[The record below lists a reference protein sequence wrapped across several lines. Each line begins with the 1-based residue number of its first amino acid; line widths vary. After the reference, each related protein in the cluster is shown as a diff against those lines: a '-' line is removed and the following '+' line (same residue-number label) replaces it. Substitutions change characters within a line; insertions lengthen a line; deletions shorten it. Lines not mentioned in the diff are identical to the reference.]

1 MNKLEQFIVPES
13 EDNSRLDRC
22 LRRNLG
28 EINQSLLEK
37 SLRNQQILLDG
48 KKAKASDKIEKN
60 QIIFYEASLFFK
72 DKKVFSVISKNK
84 KSFYFDLYKKTLIKE
99 NRNWIILNKP
109 NKIAVQGGTGQNKN
123 IDELLRS
130 ISNDVQFKLVHRLDK
145 DTSGILVIAKNLKT
159 AKVFHDFFKNK
170 RIIKLYLAVISPP
183 PSKNE
188 QYITSN
194 IEKSSFS
201 NVRKMTTSDVK
212 GKFAKTYMKTLV
224 KNSKYALV
232 LLYPITGRTHQLRV
246 HMNYIGCSIIGDKKY
261 KLNENFQDNEN
272 FLKLHSYIIKFPK
285 ENFIKA
291 PLPKHFINFMKENK
305 LNVDLQKVEKVI
317 EQEFEYE

>member
-1 MNKLEQFIVPES
+1 MKKLEKFIIPES
-13 EDNSRLDRC
+13 EDKSRLDRC

-37 SLRNQQILLDG
+37 SLRNKHILING

-60 QIIFYEASLFFK
+60 QIITYEASLFLK
-72 DKKVFSVISKNK
+72 SMKVFSTISKNK
-84 KSFYFDLYKKTLIKE
+84 KSFYLDLYKKTLIKE
-99 NRNWIILNKP
+99 NENWIILNKP

-130 ISNDVQFKLVHRLDK
+130 ISNDYQFKLVHRLDK

-159 AKVFHDFFKNK
+159 AKIFHDYFKNK
-170 RIIKLYLAVISPP
+170 KVIKLYLTIISPP

-188 QYITSN
+188 QYISSN
-194 IEKSSFS
+194 IEKSSFL
-201 NVRKMTTSDVK
+201 NMRKMKTSDTQ

-246 HMNYIGCSIIGDKKY
+246 HMNHIGCSIIGDNKY

-272 FLKLHSYIIKFPK
+272 FLKLHSYIIKFPN
-285 ENFIKA
+285 EDCIKA
-291 PLPKHFINFMKENK
+291 PLPEHFVNFMKKNK
-305 LNVDLQKVEKVI
+305 LDIDLKKIEKDF
-317 EQEFEYE
+317 EKEFKYE

>member
-1 MNKLEQFIVPES
+1 MKKLEQFIIPES
-13 EDNSRLDRC
+13 EDKSRLDRC

-37 SLRNQQILLDG
+37 SLRNKLILLNG

-60 QIIFYEASLFFK
+60 QIITYEASLFVN
-72 DKKVFSVISKNK
+72 DRKVFLEISENK
-84 KSFYFDLYKKTLIKE
+84 KSFYLDLYKKTLIKE
-99 NRNWIILNKP
+99 KKNWIILNKP

-130 ISNDVQFKLVHRLDK
+130 ISNDCQFKLVHRLDK

-159 AKVFHDFFKNK
+159 AKIFHDFFKNK
-170 RIIKLYLAVISPP
+170 RIIKLYLAIISPP
-183 PSKNE
+183 PSKDE

-201 NVRKMTTSDVK
+201 NVNKMTTSNVT
-212 GKFAKTYMKTLV
+212 GKFAKTYLKTLV

-246 HMNYIGCSIIGDKKY
+246 HMNYIGCSIIGDRKY
-261 KLNENFQDNEN
+261 KLNEKFKDYEN
-272 FLKLHSYIIKFPK
+272 FLKLHSYVIKFPK

-291 PLPKHFINFMKENK
+291 PLPEHFINFMKENK
-305 LNVDLQKVEKVI
+305 LNIDLEKVEKDFKK
-317 EQEFEYE
+317 EFEYD

>member
-1 MNKLEQFIVPES
+1 MNKLEQFIIPES
-13 EDNSRLDRC
+13 EDQSRLDRC

-37 SLRNQQILLDG
+37 SLRNKYILLNG

-60 QIIFYEASLFFK
+60 QVITYEASLFLNG
-72 DKKVFSVISKNK
+72 KKVFSEISKNK
-84 KSFYFDLYKKTLIKE
+84 KSFYLDLYKKTLIKE
-99 NRNWIILNKP
+99 NKNWFILNKP

-123 IDELLRS
+123 IDELLRL
-130 ISNDVQFKLVHRLDK
+130 ISNDCQFKLVHRLDK
-145 DTSGILVIAKNLKT
+145 DTSGLLVIAKNLKT
-159 AKVFHDFFKNK
+159 AKIFHDFFKNK
-170 RIIKLYLAVISPP
+170 KIIKLYLAVISPP
-183 PSKNE
+183 PSNNE

-201 NVRKMTTSDVK
+201 NVRRMTTSDVK
-212 GKFAKTYMKTLV
+212 GKFAKTYMKILV
-224 KNSKYALV
+224 KNSKYALA

-261 KLNENFQDNEN
+261 KLNENFKDNEN
-272 FLKLHSYIIKFPK
+272 FLKLHSYSIKFPK

-291 PLPKHFINFMKENK
+291 PLPEHFINFIKENK
-305 LNVDLQKVEKVI
+305 LDIDLEKVEKDF
-317 EQEFEYE
+317 EKEFEYD

>member
-1 MNKLEQFIVPES
+1 MSKLEQFKIPES
-13 EDNSRLDRC
+13 EDKSRLDRC

-37 SLRNQQILLDG
+37 SLRNKLILLNG

-60 QIIFYEASLFFK
+60 QIITYEASLFLNG
-72 DKKVFSVISKNK
+72 KKVFSEISKNK
-84 KSFYFDLYKKTLIKE
+84 KSFYLDLYKKTLIKD
-99 NRNWIILNKP
+99 NKNWFILNKP

-130 ISNDVQFKLVHRLDK
+130 ISNDFQFKLVHRLDK

-159 AKVFHDFFKNK
+159 AKTFHDFFKNK
-170 RIIKLYLAVISPP
+170 KIIKLYLAIISPP
-183 PSKNE
+183 PLKNNK
-188 QYITSN
+188 YITSN

-201 NVRKMTTSDVK
+201 NVRKMTTSDTN
-212 GKFAKTYMKTLV
+212 GKFAKTYIKILS
-224 KNSKYALV
+224 KNSKYALA

-261 KLNENFQDNEN
+261 KLNENFRDNEN
-272 FLKLHSYIIKFPK
+272 FLKLHSYVIKFPN
-285 ENFIKA
+285 EDFIKA
-291 PLPKHFINFMKENK
+291 PLPEHFINFMKENK
-305 LNVDLQKVEKVI
+305 LDIDLEKI
-317 EQEFEYE
+317 EKDFENEFKYE

>member
-1 MNKLEQFIVPES
+1 MKKLEQFIIPEN
-13 EDNSRLDRC
+13 EDQSRLDRC

-28 EINQSLLEK
+28 KINQSLLEK
-37 SLRNQQILLDG
+37 SLRNKHILLNG

-60 QIIFYEASLFFK
+60 QVITYEASLFLNG
-72 DKKVFSVISKNK
+72 KKVFSEISKNK
-84 KSFYFDLYKKTLIKE
+84 KSFYLDLYKKTLIKE
-99 NRNWIILNKP
+99 NKNWFILNKP

-123 IDELLRS
+123 IDELLRL
-130 ISNDVQFKLVHRLDK
+130 ISNDCQFKLVHRLDK
-145 DTSGILVIAKNLKT
+145 DTSGLLVIAKNLKT
-159 AKVFHDFFKNK
+159 AKIFHDFFKNK
-170 RIIKLYLAVISPP
+170 KIIKLYLAVISPP

-201 NVRKMTTSDVK
+201 NVRRMATSDVK
-212 GKFAKTYMKTLV
+212 GKFAKTYMKILV
-224 KNSKYALV
+224 KNSKYALE

-261 KLNENFQDNEN
+261 KLNENFKDNEN

-285 ENFIKA
+285 EKFIKA
-291 PLPKHFINFMKENK
+291 PLPEHFINFIKENK
-305 LNVDLQKVEKVI
+305 LYIDLEKVEKDF
-317 EQEFEYE
+317 EKEFEYD

>member
-1 MNKLEQFIVPES
+1 MNKLEQFIIPES
-13 EDNSRLDRC
+13 EDQSRLDRC

-37 SLRNQQILLDG
+37 SLRSKHILLNG

-60 QIIFYEASLFFK
+60 QIITYEASLFLNG
-72 DKKVFSVISKNK
+72 KKVFSEINKNK
-84 KSFYFDLYKKTLIKE
+84 KNFYLDLYKKTLIKE
-99 NRNWIILNKP
+99 YKNWIILNKP

-130 ISNDVQFKLVHRLDK
+130 ISNDCQFKLVHRLDK
-145 DTSGILVIAKNLKT
+145 DTSGLLVIAKNLKT
-159 AKVFHDFFKNK
+159 AKIFHDFFKNK
-170 RIIKLYLAVISPP
+170 RIIKLYLAVIYPP
-183 PSKNE
+183 PLKKE

-201 NVRKMTTSDVK
+201 KVRKMTTSDVK
-212 GKFAKTYMKTLV
+212 GKFAKTYMKILV
-224 KNSKYALV
+224 KNSKYALA

-261 KLNENFQDNEN
+261 KLNENFRDNEN
-272 FLKLHSYIIKFPK
+272 FLKLHSYVVKFP
-285 ENFIKA
+285 NQDFIKA
-291 PLPKHFINFMKENK
+291 PLPEHFINFMKENK
-305 LNVDLQKVEKVI
+305 LDIDLEKI
-317 EQEFEYE
+317 EKDFAKEFKYE

>member
-1 MNKLEQFIVPES
+1 MKKLEQFIIPES
-13 EDNSRLDRC
+13 EDKSRLDRC

-37 SLRNQQILLDG
+37 SLRNKYILLNG

-60 QIIFYEASLFFK
+60 QIISYEASLFLNG
-72 DKKVFSVISKNK
+72 KKVYSEISKNK
-84 KSFYFDLYKKTLIKE
+84 KSFYLDLYKKTLIKE
-99 NRNWIILNKP
+99 NKNWIILNKP

-123 IDELLRS
+123 IDELLKI
-130 ISNDVQFKLVHRLDK
+130 ISNGCQFKLVHRLDK

-159 AKVFHDFFKNK
+159 AKIFHDFFKNK
-170 RIIKLYLAVISPP
+170 RITKLYLAVTSPP

-201 NVRKMTTSDVK
+201 AVRKMTISDVK

-232 LLYPITGRTHQLRV
+232 LLFPITGRTHQLRV

-291 PLPKHFINFMKENK
+291 PLPEHFINFIKENK
-305 LNVDLQKVEKVI
+305 LYINLEKIDKDI
-317 EQEFEYE
+317 EKEF

>member
-1 MNKLEQFIVPES
+1 MNKLKQFIIPES
-13 EDNSRLDRC
+13 EDQSRLDRC

-37 SLRNQQILLDG
+37 SLRNKHILLNG

-60 QIIFYEASLFFK
+60 QVITYESSLFLK
-72 DKKVFSVISKNK
+72 DKKVFLEISKSK
-84 KSFYFDLYKKTLIKE
+84 KSFYLDLYKKTLIKE
-99 NRNWIILNKP
+99 NKNWIILNKP

-130 ISNDVQFKLVHRLDK
+130 ISNDCQFKLVHRLDK

-159 AKVFHDFFKNK
+159 AKIFHDFFKNN
-170 RIIKLYLAVISPP
+170 RIVKLYLAIVFPP
-183 PSKNE
+183 PSKSE
-188 QYITSN
+188 QYIISN
-194 IEKSSFS
+194 IEKSGFS
-201 NVRKMTTSDVK
+201 KVRKMTTSDVK
-212 GKFAKTYMKTLV
+212 GKFAKTYMKTLA
-224 KNSKYALV
+224 KNSTYALV

-261 KLNENFQDNEN
+261 KLNKNSQDNEN

-291 PLPKHFINFMKENK
+291 PLPEHFINFMKENK
-305 LNVDLQKVEKVI
+305 LYVDLNEIEKDF
-317 EQEFEYE
+317 EKEF

>member
-1 MNKLEQFIVPES
+1 MNKLEKFIIPES
-13 EDNSRLDRC
+13 EDQSRLDRC

-37 SLRNQQILLDG
+37 SLRSKHILLNG

-60 QIIFYEASLFFK
+60 QIITYESSLFFK
-72 DKKVFSVISKNK
+72 DKRVFSTISKNK
-84 KSFYFDLYKKTLIKE
+84 KSFYLDLYKKTLIKD
-99 NRNWIILNKP
+99 NKNWFILNKP

-130 ISNDVQFKLVHRLDK
+130 ISNDCQFKLVHRLDK

-159 AKVFHDFFKNK
+159 AKTFHDFFKNK
-170 RIIKLYLAVISPP
+170 KIIKLYLAIISPP

-188 QYITSN
+188 KFITSN

-201 NVRKMTTSDVK
+201 NVRKMTTSDIK
-212 GKFAKTYMKTLV
+212 GKFAKTYMKILV
-224 KNSKYALV
+224 KNSKYALA

-261 KLNENFQDNEN
+261 KLNENFRDNEN
-272 FLKLHSYIIKFPK
+272 FLKLHSYVIKFP
-285 ENFIKA
+285 NQDFIKA
-291 PLPKHFINFMKENK
+291 PLPEHFINFMKENK
-305 LNVDLQKVEKVI
+305 LDIDLEKI
-317 EQEFEYE
+317 EKDFEKEFKYE

>member
-1 MNKLEQFIVPES
+1 VKKLEKFIIPES
-13 EDNSRLDRC
+13 EDKSRLDRC

-37 SLRNQQILLDG
+37 SLRNKYILLNG

-60 QIIFYEASLFFK
+60 QIITYKASLFLK
-72 DKKVFSVISKNK
+72 SMKAFSTISKNK
-84 KSFYFDLYKKTLIKE
+84 KSFYLDLYKKTLIKE
-99 NRNWIILNKP
+99 NENWIILNKP

-130 ISNDVQFKLVHRLDK
+130 ISNDCQFKLVHRLDK

-159 AKVFHDFFKNK
+159 AKIFHDYFKNK
-170 RIIKLYLAVISPP
+170 IVIKLYLTIISPP

-188 QYITSN
+188 QYISSN
-194 IEKSSFS
+194 IEKSSFL
-201 NVRKMTTSDVK
+201 NMRKMKTSDTQ
-212 GKFAKTYMKTLV
+212 GKFAKTYLKTLV

-272 FLKLHSYIIKFPK
+272 FLKLHSYIIKFPN
-285 ENFIKA
+285 EDCIKA
-291 PLPKHFINFMKENK
+291 PLPEHFVNFMKENK
-305 LNVDLQKVEKVI
+305 LDIDLKKIEKDF
-317 EQEFEYE
+317 EKEFKYE

>member
-1 MNKLEQFIVPES
+1 MKKLEKFIIPES
-13 EDNSRLDRC
+13 EDKSRLDRC

-37 SLRNQQILLDG
+37 SLRNKNILING

-60 QIIFYEASLFFK
+60 QIITYETSLFLK
-72 DKKVFSVISKNK
+72 SMKVFSTISKNK
-84 KSFYFDLYKKTLIKE
+84 KSFYLDLYKKTLIKE
-99 NRNWIILNKP
+99 NENWIIFNKP

-130 ISNDVQFKLVHRLDK
+130 ISNDYQFKLVHRLDK

-159 AKVFHDFFKNK
+159 AKIFHDYFKNK
-170 RIIKLYLAVISPP
+170 KVIKLYLTIISPP

-188 QYITSN
+188 QYISSN
-194 IEKSSFS
+194 IEKSSFL
-201 NVRKMTTSDVK
+201 NMRKMKTSDTQ

-246 HMNYIGCSIIGDKKY
+246 HMNHIGCSIIGDKKY

-272 FLKLHSYIIKFPK
+272 FLKLHSYIIKFPN
-285 ENFIKA
+285 EDFIKA
-291 PLPKHFINFMKENK
+291 PLPEHFVNFMKENK
-305 LNVDLQKVEKVI
+305 LDIDLKKIEKDF
-317 EQEFEYE
+317 EKEFKYE

>member
-1 MNKLEQFIVPES
+1 MNKLEKFIIPES
-13 EDNSRLDRC
+13 EDQSRLDRC

-37 SLRNQQILLDG
+37 SLRNKYILLNG

-60 QIIFYEASLFFK
+60 QIISYDASLFLN
-72 DKKVFSVISKNK
+72 DRKVYSEISKNK
-84 KSFYFDLYKKTLIKE
+84 KSFYLDLYKKNLIEESK
-99 NRNWIILNKP
+99 NWIILNKP

-123 IDELLRS
+123 IDELLKT
-130 ISNDVQFKLVHRLDK
+130 ISNDCQFKLVHRLDK

-159 AKVFHDFFKNK
+159 AKIFHDFFKNK
-170 RIIKLYLAVISPP
+170 RITKLYLAVTSPP

-201 NVRKMTTSDVK
+201 AVRKMTISAIN
-212 GKFAKTYMKTLV
+212 GKCAKTYMKILV
-224 KNSKYALV
+224 KNSKYALA

-261 KLNENFQDNEN
+261 KLNENFRDNEN
-272 FLKLHSYIIKFPK
+272 FLKLHSYVVKFP
-285 ENFIKA
+285 NQDFIKA
-291 PLPKHFINFMKENK
+291 PLPEHFINFMKEHK
-305 LNVDLQKVEKVI
+305 LDIDLEKI
-317 EQEFEYE
+317 ENDFEKEFKYE

>member
-1 MNKLEQFIVPES
+1 MNKLEQFIIPES
-13 EDNSRLDRC
+13 EDKSRLDRC

-37 SLRNQQILLDG
+37 SLRNKLILLNG

-60 QIIFYEASLFFK
+60 QVITYESSLFLK
-72 DKKVFSVISKNK
+72 DKNVFSQISKNK
-84 KSFYFDLYKKTLIKE
+84 KSFYLDLYKKTLIKE
-99 NRNWIILNKP
+99 NKNWIILNKP

-130 ISNDVQFKLVHRLDK
+130 ISIDCQFKLVHRLDK

-159 AKVFHDFFKNK
+159 AKIFHDFFKNN
-170 RIIKLYLAVISPP
+170 RIVKLYLAIVFPP
-183 PSKNE
+183 PSKSE
-188 QYITSN
+188 QYIISN
-194 IEKSSFS
+194 IEKSGFS
-201 NVRKMTTSDVK
+201 KVRKMTTSDVK
-212 GKFAKTYMKTLV
+212 GKFAKTYMKTLA
-224 KNSKYALV
+224 KNSTYALV

-261 KLNENFQDNEN
+261 KLNKNSQDNEN

-291 PLPKHFINFMKENK
+291 PLPEHFINFIKENK
-305 LNVDLQKVEKVI
+305 LDIDLEKVEKDF
-317 EQEFEYE
+317 EKEFEYD

>member
-1 MNKLEQFIVPES
+1 MNKLEQFIIPES
-13 EDNSRLDRC
+13 EDQSRLDRC

-37 SLRNQQILLDG
+37 SLRSKHILLNG

-60 QIIFYEASLFFK
+60 QIITYESSLFFK
-72 DKKVFSVISKNK
+72 DKRVFSTISKNK
-84 KSFYFDLYKKTLIKE
+84 KSFYLDLYKKTLIKE
-99 NRNWIILNKP
+99 NKNWIILNKP

-130 ISNDVQFKLVHRLDK
+130 ISNDCQFKLVHRLDK

-159 AKVFHDFFKNK
+159 AKIFHDFFKNK
-170 RIIKLYLAVISPP
+170 RIIKLYLAIISPP
-183 PSKNE
+183 PSKNDK
-188 QYITSN
+188 YITSN

-201 NVRKMTTSDVK
+201 NVRKMTISDIK

-261 KLNENFQDNEN
+261 KLNKNFQDNED
-272 FLKLHSYIIKFPK
+272 FLKLHSYIIQFPK
-285 ENFIKA
+285 NNCIKA
-291 PLPKHFINFMKENK
+291 PLPEHFINFMKDNK
-305 LNVDLQKVEKVI
+305 LDIDLEKVEKDF
-317 EQEFEYE
+317 EKEFEYE

>member
-1 MNKLEQFIVPES
+1 MNKLKQFIIPES
-13 EDNSRLDRC
+13 EDKSRLDRC

-28 EINQSLLEK
+28 EINQSILEK
-37 SLRNQQILLDG
+37 SLRNKLILLNG

-60 QIIFYEASLFFK
+60 QIVTYESSLFLES
-72 DKKVFSVISKNK
+72 KKVFSEISQNK
-84 KSFYFDLYKKTLIKE
+84 KSFYLNLYKKTLIKE
-99 NRNWIILNKP
+99 NKNWIILNKP

-130 ISNDVQFKLVHRLDK
+130 ISYDCQFKLVHRLDK

-159 AKVFHDFFKNK
+159 AKIFHDFFKNK
-170 RIIKLYLAVISPP
+170 RIVKFYLAVIYPP
-183 PSKNE
+183 PSMNE

-194 IEKSSFS
+194 IEKSNFL
-201 NVRKMTTSDVK
+201 NTRKMTTSDVK

-224 KNSKYALV
+224 KNLKYALV

-246 HMNYIGCSIIGDKKY
+246 HMNHIGCSIIGDRKY
-261 KLNENFQDNEN
+261 KLNEKFKDNEN

-285 ENFIKA
+285 ENSIKA
-291 PLPKHFINFMKENK
+291 PLPKHFIDFMNENK
-305 LNVDLQKVEKVI
+305 LDIDLEKVEKNFKK
-317 EQEFEYE
+317 EFQYE